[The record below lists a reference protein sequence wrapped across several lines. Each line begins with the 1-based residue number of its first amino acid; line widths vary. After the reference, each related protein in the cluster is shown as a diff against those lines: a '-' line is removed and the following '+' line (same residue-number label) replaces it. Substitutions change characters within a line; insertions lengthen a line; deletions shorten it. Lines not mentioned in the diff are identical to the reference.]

1 MSEFLVSKKGEVGYL
16 HLNMPET
23 GNKIMHPLIAKI
35 TEQLRTFGNDSE
47 IKAIVIS
54 SEGDHFCQGRDA
66 GKKDPSAPA
75 PSAVGLRNNMMKP
88 IIGLYQVLRDI
99 PVPIVAV
106 VQGEAH
112 GFGAALAGSADITI
126 AADDA
131 KFSFPELKANMPPT
145 LAMATVLDRVPL
157 KTLSWMVYTSQMINA
172 HEAQRAGLVSTVT
185 LRSDL
190 QRTADEV
197 IAGLVAK
204 DREALIGV
212 KQFLANTRSAS
223 FNEAAAYG
231 TSLLAGI
238 LASAGK

>member
-1 MSEFLVSKKGEVGYL
+1 MSDLIASKKGEVGYL
-16 HLNMPET
+16 RFNMPET
-23 GNKIMHPLIAKI
+23 GNKIAHALINQI
-35 TEQLRTFGNDSE
+35 TEELRALGDDTSL
-47 IKAIVIS
+47 KVIVIS

-66 GKKDPSAPA
+66 GKKDPSAPT
-75 PSAVGLRNNMMKP
+75 PSAVNLRNNMMKP

-99 PVPIVAV
+99 PVPIVAI

-126 AADDA
+126 ASDDA

-157 KTLSWMVYTSQMINA
+157 KTLGWLVYTSALINA

-185 LRSDL
+185 PRADL
-190 QRTADEV
+190 QRTADYLIES
-197 IAGLVAK
+197 LVAK

-212 KQFLANTRSAS
+212 KQFLGTTQTAS
-223 FNEAAAYG
+223 FNEAAALG

-238 LASAGK
+238 LSSAGK

>member
-1 MSEFLVSKKGEVGYL
+1 MNELIASKKGEVGYL
-16 HLNMPET
+16 RFNMPET
-23 GNKIMHPLIAKI
+23 GNKIAHALIARI
-35 TEQLRTFGNDSE
+35 TEELLALGNDTA

-75 PSAVGLRNNMMKP
+75 PTAVDLRNNMMKP
-88 IIGLYQVLRDI
+88 IIGMYQALRDI
-99 PVPIVAV
+99 QIPIVAV

-112 GFGAALAGSADITI
+112 GFGAALAGSCDITI

-145 LAMATVLDRVPL
+145 LAMAAVLDRVPL
-157 KTLSWMVYTSQMINA
+157 KTLGWLVYTSNVINA
-172 HEAQRAGLVSTVT
+172 HEAQRAGLVSTVAP
-185 LRSDL
+185 RADL

-197 IAGLVAK
+197 IATLVSK
-204 DREALIGV
+204 EREALIGV
-212 KQFLANTRSAS
+212 KQFLGTTQNAG
-223 FNEAAAYG
+223 FNEAAALG

>member
-1 MSEFLVSKKGEVGYL
+1 MSDLIATKKGEVGYL
-16 HLNMPET
+16 RFNMPAT
-23 GNKIMHPLIAKI
+23 GNKIAHALIDKI
-35 TEQLRTFGNDSE
+35 TAELRALGDDTA

-66 GKKDPSAPA
+66 GKKDPAAPT

-99 PVPIVAV
+99 PVPIIAI

-126 AADDA
+126 ASDDA

-157 KTLSWMVYTSQMINA
+157 KTLGWLVYTSNLIGA

-185 LRSDL
+185 PRADL

-197 IAGLVAK
+197 IAGLVSK

-212 KQFLANTRSAS
+212 KQFLGATQHAS
-223 FNEAAAYG
+223 FNEAAALG